1 MSTEGNLS
9 PTGQRPPSEGEPA
22 PRPPQDTSLV
32 GYLKWSGLM
41 VLVVAVFGFL
51 ASRVLRWLDLA

>member
-32 GYLKWSGLM
+32 VYLKWSGLM
-41 VLVVAVFGFL
+41 VLVVAIFGFL